1 MENMYTL
8 NTRMI
13 MKKNYFYVL
22 FLMMILVSFSCGK
35 NKQSGDLD
43 SKKAQLE
50 KLRKEQAEIS
60 TKIKKL
66 EEEIALMDTSTASL
80 AKAKLVGVTPVSV
93 QDFSHYI
100 DLQGKIDAEQ
110 ISYIA
115 PPNGQGGIVTEINIK
130 EGDYVKKGQLV
141 LKLDDKLLRQ
151 QIKINETQLA
161 LAKEVLQRTENLW
174 KQNIGSE
181 VQLLQ
186 ARAQVES
193 LERAIA
199 TANEQIRQFTV
210 YAPAEGIADIVNVKV
225 GEFFTG
231 ATQFGPQVRI
241 VNNSSLKAVVEI
253 PENYVS
259 RVGNGSPI
267 VVRVP
272 DMEQEF
278 TSTISRTSVVINP
291 NTRTFTAE
299 ATIPGGTLRPN
310 SVATIRIKDY
320 SADKVVVIPVNLVQ
334 SDEKSKYVYVVEND
348 NKGRKSASKKIV
360 TTGESYNDLI
370 EIKSGLES
378 GMIIISE
385 GYQGVYDRQLIRL
398 K

>member
-1 MENMYTL
+1 MYTL

-35 NKQSGDLD
+35 SKQSGDLD

-66 EEEIALMDTSTASL
+66 EEEIALMDSSTASL

-151 QIKINETQLA
+151 QIKINETQLV

-320 SADKVVVIPVNLVQ
+320 SADQAVVIPVNLVQ
-334 SDEKSKYVYVVEND
+334 SDEKTKYVYVVEND
-348 NKGRKSASKKIV
+348 NKGRKIASKKIV

-378 GMIIISE
+378 GMILISE
-385 GYQGVYDRQLIRL
+385 GYQGLYDRQLIRL